1 MRRGPGPPGRR
12 QQQPWAGPSLQT
24 AIRAMVTR
32 TESSEPVRQQL
43 VRVSLEATHCH
54 PGCTLCLDLGSEGP
68 HAPLQAWPGLRI
80 VLPPIPVLH
89 LPSAVIGNP
98 CAGHRDTASASLGVS
113 PTQWLMAC
121 GTTWGKYPQIDHP

>member
-12 QQQPWAGPSLQT
+12 QQQLWARPSLQT

-68 HAPLQAWPGLRI
+68 HAPLGSGLSCPPSLCYI
-80 VLPPIPVLH
+80 SLALSLGTPVLDTGTQPLPPLEFPLH
-89 LPSAVIGNP
+89 SG
-98 CAGHRDTASASLGVS
+98 
-113 PTQWLMAC
+113 
-121 GTTWGKYPQIDHP
+121 